1 MCILTVVI
9 NHVNIYCYFYCN
21 KNTHAVIGR
30 KLKHRKVTPVGR
42 PPVPTHM
49 KRDKR
54 LVVMLTESETEMLSE
69 AAKLAS
75 APSVSDW
82 VRETLVKE
90 ADVLMAKD
98 GGKAQ

>member
-9 NHVNIYCYFYCN
+9 NRVNIYCYFYCN
-21 KNTHAVIGR
+21 KNSDTVIVR
-30 KLKHRKVTPVGR
+30 KPEHRKVTPMGR

-54 LVVMLTESETEMLSE
+54 LVVMLTESETELLSE

-90 ADVLMAKD
+90 ADALMVNDGDKAK
-98 GGKAQ
+98 